1 MKRCIFALMSLLI
14 ISLALFSGCYQT
26 TITKT
31 ITPVN
36 QHDRLAYKTIA
47 IPAEGYYNVP
57 FSVDVDTM
65 QGVIVE
71 GKIEVA
77 QGTGVELDRVGNT
90 YIDFLILDDNMFTTW
105 ANTNLYYVSDGRP
118 HLAQDGL
125 SPQWYEDAVYE
136 DSFHMLELYPRLDG
150 VEITTSGDYHLVFSN
165 RGSPFISKIVTT
177 KIDLN
182 WAE

>member
-1 MKRCIFALMSLLI
+1 MKRFIFALMSLLI
-14 ISLALFSGCYQT
+14 ISLALFSGCGET
-26 TITKT
+26 TPITKNLNL
-31 ITPVN
+31 VN
-36 QHDRLAYKTIA
+36 EIID

-105 ANTNLYYVSDGRP
+105 ANTNLYYLSDGRL

-125 SPQWYEDAVYE
+125 SLQWYEDAVYE
-136 DSFHMLELYPRLDG
+136 DSFHMLDLYPRLPG